1 MKSEIIYDGGVLEKR
16 DRMLQ
21 NLATIIISETLQY
34 NIRANTKALE
44 DKAILKERALKEDL
58 RSHFY
63 FDIKVGSVVYPLLAV
78 GDYGLAYM
86 GGITDEIF
94 NGVKRTYSI
103 IKLEEINTLKCPW
116 FTHLGKEF
124 EKIVLDNQETPTLGD
139 VIDRKSVV

>member
-34 NIRANTKALE
+34 NIRANAKALE

-63 FDIKVGSVVYPLLAV
+63 LIS
-78 GDYGLAYM
+78 
-86 GGITDEIF
+86 
-94 NGVKRTYSI
+94 
-103 IKLEEINTLKCPW
+103 KLVPW
-116 FTHLGKEF
+116 F
-124 EKIVLDNQETPTLGD
+124 I
-139 VIDRKSVV
+139 RS